1 MICILLRRK
10 YLGDDGYLIL
20 SFIGHCD
27 LGMRFFALHA
37 YTRMIGY
44 VCLPECPVE
53 ARIEEVHAVPQL
65 ICT

>member
-1 MICILLRRK
+1 MM
-10 YLGDDGYLIL
+10 DIL
-20 SFIGHCD
+20 SSVADFCTGHCD

-53 ARIEEVHAVPQL
+53 ARIEEVLALPHL